1 MSKIHFLQVK
11 HGDSFVIEC
20 DKGGN
25 HGIIAVDGGPKG
37 YGKVLD
43 AKIQELGVPD
53 LMVLT
58 HYDDDHIGGL
68 TQYVQSRMREGQAP
82 AKETWANCKGW
93 PNVEDTEMP
102 LTRSITQGVNLAR
115 VLETCV
121 DAFGMRWNAAV
132 CEGFVQ
138 EFPFASVEVI
148 SPTEEVMD
156 IVIEKQAE
164 QAAKT
169 PMRAKKL

>member
-43 AKIQELGVPD
+43 AKIQELAVPD

-58 HYDDDHIGGL
+58 HYQVKLHLQTLNSQLL
-68 TQYVQSRMREGQAP
+68 TH
-82 AKETWANCKGW
+82 N
-93 PNVEDTEMP
+93 
-102 LTRSITQGVNLAR
+102 
-115 VLETCV
+115 
-121 DAFGMRWNAAV
+121 
-132 CEGFVQ
+132 
-138 EFPFASVEVI
+138 
-148 SPTEEVMD
+148 
-156 IVIEKQAE
+156 
-164 QAAKT
+164 
-169 PMRAKKL
+169 